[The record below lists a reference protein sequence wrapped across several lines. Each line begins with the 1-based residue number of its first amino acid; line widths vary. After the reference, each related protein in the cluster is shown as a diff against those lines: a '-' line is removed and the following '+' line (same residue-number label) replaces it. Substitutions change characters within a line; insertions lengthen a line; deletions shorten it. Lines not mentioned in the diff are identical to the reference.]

1 MLIADKYDFKS
12 NISKYKGKYYQVNNS
27 NKINSNSQKINFEKK
42 IPIKKTFLKSIPIPE
57 LELRV
62 SSNSGME
69 LTTCLK
75 YIHDN
80 ILSLCTT
87 ATVMNSIIEL
97 KQAYVCGAFVGR
109 GFYPCTILSS
119 RCFQY
124 NT

>member
-1 MLIADKYDFKS
+1 MPDQP
-12 NISKYKGKYYQVNNS
+12 SKLLYVVGDDPVIKGLSLLQ
-27 NKINSNSQKINFEKK
+27 
-42 IPIKKTFLKSIPIPE
+42 SIPIPE

-69 LTTCLK
+69 LTTGLK

-109 GFYPCTILSS
+109 GFCPCTILSS

>member
-1 MLIADKYDFKS
+1 MILKVIEV
-12 NISKYKGKYYQVNNS
+12 NIRAN
-27 NKINSNSQKINFEKK
+27 INSIKSIIPTKSIPIPKK
-42 IPIKKTFLKSIPIPE
+42 IPIKKNKNNLKSIPIPE

-62 SSNSGME
+62 SSNSRME

-97 KQAYVCGAFVGR
+97 KQAYICGAFVGR
-109 GFYPCTILSS
+109 GFCPCTILSS